1 MYEYLF
7 IGKNIFVDFSF
18 IDSKVFPGLKIQRKM
33 LHFVLL
39 VIYLQENQ
47 QES

>member
-1 MYEYLF
+1 MYDYLL
-7 IGKNIFVDFSF
+7 IGKNIFV
-18 IDSKVFPGLKIQRKM
+18 DSKVFPGLKIQRKM

-47 QES
+47 QEC

>member
-1 MYEYLF
+1 MYEYML
-7 IGKNIFVDFSF
+7 IGKNILVDFSF
-18 IDSKVFPGLKIQRKM
+18 IDLKDFPGFKIQRKM

-39 VIYLQENQ
+39 VIYLQVNQ